1 MSRKWHVLQQ
11 AAAPFGFYTTR
22 QWDVWMTNGGSYS
35 HVMDSDRENTD
46 DDPPDQLYPVPQAWT
61 QWMFSN
67 DLWTDQIQRYGLQAV
82 KPRVPVNP
90 LSQNTQQPLSG
101 PQHPSRLFNPE
112 QNGIISEHTASR
124 QPPQVDWQKLAHVQI
139 VTNHHDVC
147 STIMFFGDLAR
158 LKSPARRI
166 LLFPQAWAMEKQAA
180 KHDLID
186 PYMDITRRLLRRAAR
201 RYNVELRPLASSAGQ
216 DDASLTGLWALTDL
230 ERVMLLQTPGL
241 IQDAEALDAALAY
254 TSPAPLTL
262 LQQDTGSGLASEDLV
277 LATPSKE
284 THRVLMINHI
294 QNITSIT
301 FALRPAY
308 LSSSIIAGIG
318 ELHDAVQ
325 PNQTAFLETPY
336 IRFNDPKLPGP
347 EWEVDYARVV
357 QARPRDKDADWLWTK
372 MYGDFADRRYDICGL
387 GLEVWRD

>member
-1 MSRKWHVLQQ
+1 MGKLLLTIAAITFFLFLAGYTIQQRSIADLQ
-11 AAAPFGFYTTR
+11 
-22 QWDVWMTNGGSYS
+22 S
-35 HVMDSDRENTD
+35 
-46 DDPPDQLYPVPQAWT
+46 QL
-61 QWMFSN
+61 
-67 DLWTDQIQRYGLQAV
+67 
-82 KPRVPVNP
+82 KPRIPVKP

-101 PQHPSRLFNPE
+101 PQQPSRLFNSE
-112 QNGIISEHTASR
+112 QNAIISEHTSS
-124 QPPQVDWQKLAHVQI
+124 QQLPQVNWQKLAHVQI
-139 VTNHHDVC
+139 VTSHHDVC

-166 LLFPQAWAMEKQAA
+166 LLFPQVWAMEKQAA

-201 RYNVELRPLASSAGQ
+201 RYKVELRPIASSAGQ
-216 DDASLTGLWALTDL
+216 DDTSLASLWALTDM

-241 IQDAEALDAALAY
+241 IQDAETLDAALAF

-262 LQQDTGSGLASEDLV
+262 LQQDTDLNLASEDLV
-277 LATPSKE
+277 LATPAKE
-284 THRVLMINHI
+284 THRVLTTNSF

-301 FALRPAY
+301 SALHPAY
-308 LSSSIIAGIG
+308 LSSSIIASVGD
-318 ELHDAVQ
+318 LHNAVH

-357 QARPRDKDADWLWTK
+357 RARPKDKDADWLWTK
-372 MYGDFADRRYDICGL
+372 MYGEFAGRRYDICGL
-387 GLEVWRD
+387 GLEVWRDW